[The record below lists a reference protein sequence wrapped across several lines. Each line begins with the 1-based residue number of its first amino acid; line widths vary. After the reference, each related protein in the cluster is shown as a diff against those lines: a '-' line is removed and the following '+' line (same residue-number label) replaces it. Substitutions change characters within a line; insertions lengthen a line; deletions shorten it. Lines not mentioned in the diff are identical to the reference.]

1 MKKMKLLCGLMLL
14 AGISVSGTALADRG
28 HGGRGHVGIGVYLGT
43 PYLYPYYLYPSPY
56 YYPYSYYPPVV
67 VTPAQPPVYI
77 EQPESQSAPQDVAP
91 SAREE
96 YYWYHCD
103 KPEGYY
109 PYIKACPGGWQKVEP
124 TPPPQP

>member
-1 MKKMKLLCGLMLL
+1 MKNLKLLCGLVLL
-14 AGISVSGTALADRG
+14 VGLSTSGIALADRG
-28 HGGRGHVGIGVYLGT
+28 HGGHGRIGLGLYFGI
-43 PYLYPYYLYPSPY
+43 PYSYPFYPSPY
-56 YYPYSYYPPVV
+56 YYPYSYYPPVI

-77 EQPESQSAPQDVAP
+77 EQQQNTQQAAPETSDD
-91 SAREE
+91 

-109 PYIKACPGGWQKVEP
+109 PYIKQCPNGWQRVSP